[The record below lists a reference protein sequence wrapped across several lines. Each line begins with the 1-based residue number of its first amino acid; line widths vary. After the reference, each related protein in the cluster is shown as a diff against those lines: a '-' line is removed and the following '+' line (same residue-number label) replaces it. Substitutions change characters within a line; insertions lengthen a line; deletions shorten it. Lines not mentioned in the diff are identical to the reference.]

1 MNRRETSRRDFLK
14 RSAGLAAVGAIPYFW
29 TSRCARADGSKAE
42 KLTMAAIGV
51 GGRGTEI
58 GNQAA
63 SLANVVACVDVKRG
77 NAERFA
83 GPLGGKCKIYTD
95 YRKVLDRKDIQAIT
109 CATPDHWHTK
119 IAVEAMRAGK
129 DVYCEKPLT
138 LTIAE
143 GKLIAN
149 VVRETRRVFQVGT
162 QQRSE
167 YDGAFLEAVAIVRG
181 GRLGKKLKAIAR
193 VEKAKRGGPFPP
205 EATPADLNWD
215 FWLGQAPEAPYTK
228 KRWAYDFR
236 YWFEYSGGEVTDWG
250 VHHTDIAL
258 WALGAEETGPVEVEG
273 KGDFPLGR
281 KLMLETLLGKKP
293 FAALPPSYNV
303 PTTYNCTMTLP
314 GGNSIV
320 LTNGDY
326 ELYFEG
332 ERGYFAVRRSGLRG
346 KFIEKLKKDPAQKKW
361 LAEEVKKLYKGKPI
375 RGHMANFLDCV
386 KDRSLPISDVFT
398 HVNTVNACHM
408 ANIAMLLGHK
418 VRWDLKAQQFV
429 GDADANALM
438 SRRQREPYTITA

>member
-1 MNRRETSRRDFLK
+1 
-14 RSAGLAAVGAIPYFW
+14 
-29 TSRCARADGSKAE
+29 
-42 KLTMAAIGV
+42 
-51 GGRGTEI
+51 
-58 GNQAA
+58 
-63 SLANVVACVDVKRG
+63 
-77 NAERFA
+77 
-83 GPLGGKCKIYTD
+83 
-95 YRKVLDRKDIQAIT
+95 
-109 CATPDHWHTK
+109 
-119 IAVEAMRAGK
+119 
-129 DVYCEKPLT
+129 
-138 LTIAE
+138 
-143 GKLIAN
+143 
-149 VVRETRRVFQVGT
+149 
-162 QQRSE
+162 
-167 YDGAFLEAVAIVRG
+167 
-181 GRLGKKLKAIAR
+181 
-193 VEKAKRGGPFPP
+193 
-205 EATPADLNWD
+205 
-215 FWLGQAPEAPYTK
+215 
-228 KRWAYDFR
+228 
-236 YWFEYSGGEVTDWG
+236 
-250 VHHTDIAL
+250 
-258 WALGAEETGPVEVEG
+258 
-273 KGDFPLGR
+273 
-281 KLMLETLLGKKP
+281 MLETLLGKKP